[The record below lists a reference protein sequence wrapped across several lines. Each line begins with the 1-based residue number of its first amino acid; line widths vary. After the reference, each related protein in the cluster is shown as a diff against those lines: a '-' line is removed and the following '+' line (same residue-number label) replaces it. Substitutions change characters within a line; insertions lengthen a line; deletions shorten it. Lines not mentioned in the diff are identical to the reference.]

1 MPLIDIILFEMVHIF
16 VTIVNMYIFLVSFS
30 TINFF
35 FKFQN
40 YYSNSHSLKE
50 IIMITK
56 TYYIITIDIIQI
68 NRPNGPNRLT

>member
-35 FKFQN
+35 LSFK
-40 YYSNSHSLKE
+40 
-50 IIMITK
+50 I
-56 TYYIITIDIIQI
+56 IIQI
-68 NRPNGPNRLT
+68 LILLRKLLW

>member
-1 MPLIDIILFEMVHIF
+1 MH
-16 VTIVNMYIFLVSFS
+16 YIFLVSFG
-30 TINFF
+30 TIKI

-56 TYYIITIDIIQI
+56 TYHVITIDITQI
-68 NRPNGPNRLT
+68 IDTALNPNLFFPILK